1 MGTRAGLRQ
10 TSALGFRTH
19 RATGVVA
26 CKTWAVRVVLRLT
39 VVLTALWGV
48 GKLLAGRLTEGDE
61 ASDELSIATVFGGLE
76 RTSRAT
82 SLRHG
87 SVLVCCGGVQLD
99 LREATLDPAGCRL
112 VVRALMGGVQ
122 VVVPA
127 AWRVIV
133 DAETQLGG
141 VDARVTPAETL
152 PEDAPTLHVEV
163 VARMG
168 GVALRSDDG
177 AETASDPATT

>member
-1 MGTRAGLRQ
+1 M
-10 TSALGFRTH
+10 
-19 RATGVVA
+19 
-26 CKTWAVRVVLRLT
+26 VLS
-39 VVLTALWGV
+39 ALWGV

-61 ASDELSIATVFGGLE
+61 GSDEFSIATVFGGLE

-99 LREATLDPAGCRL
+99 LREATLDPAGGKL
-112 VVRALMGGVQ
+112 VVRAYMGGVQ

-127 AWRVIV
+127 AWRVVV
-133 DAETQLGG
+133 DAETHLGG
-141 VDARVTPAETL
+141 VDASVTPVETL
-152 PEDAPTLHVEV
+152 PDDAPTLHVEV

-177 AETASDPATT
+177 SEGALDPAAT